1 MKPET
6 EQQAIERN
14 ERYESAFKLLTEKGL
29 TVGERMKVR
38 KAFIEW
44 GESFPRNVET
54 KRQRGSEEQY
64 YISTIPALSGVGF
77 GTEKEAEFFNAL
89 YELSPESDKQK
100 LLTVLGIVTKLL
112 GVESDYS
119 FEPKK

>member
-14 ERYESAFKLLTEKGL
+14 ERYEKAFNLLRARGFKF
-29 TVGERMKVR
+29 GEVMQVR

-54 KRQRGSEEQY
+54 KRQRGTEEQY

-89 YELSPESDKQK
+89 YELSPESDKHK

>member
-6 EQQAIERN
+6 EKEFIERN
-14 ERYESAFKLLTEKGL
+14 ERYESAFKLLAEKGL
-29 TVGERMKVR
+29 TLGERMKVR
-38 KAFIEW
+38 NAFAEW

-54 KRQRGSEEQY
+54 RRPRGSEEKY
-64 YISTIPALSGVGF
+64 YISTIPALANIGF
-77 GTEKEAEFFNAL
+77 GTEREVEFFNAL

-119 FEPKK
+119 FEHKK